1 MAHADRCPFKGA
13 CCATV
18 GILCAAVVQPIAF
31 STGGK
36 VSRVPVFTGDLGV
49 GSGGGVPAAQ
59 AQSSRSPR
67 RTLRES
73 GGLPGARPH
82 NDSRDRP
89 EAADDPAASRPRQ
102 LQKLVQGRREFL
114 KLSQEAVAARLE
126 MSTRA
131 YGNWERGVV
140 KEWTDHKLYL
150 LAGALEMTSFQ
161 TERLFWLAVDRAP
174 QPELRSPV
182 RQPQQD
188 ASTMAF
194 LEDYSVM
201 INALSLPAFL
211 IDHRWNVRMANSAF
225 RELFRDVHQ
234 HPSVMPADNFL
245 RFGLFHPD
253 ACRIFEGHVAW
264 KLSMLAQLAA
274 SLERY
279 DDDSVLQAMRREVYL
294 DSALREMYL
303 QDMPAWTYGP
313 GADLLHHGDN
323 ILLLRHPDP
332 GLGLRGCRFIEETP
346 RPLQALGLTRITLV
360 LTHADEEA
368 AAEHQHFRAA

>member
-1 MAHADRCPFKGA
+1 
-13 CCATV
+13 
-18 GILCAAVVQPIAF
+18 
-31 STGGK
+31 
-36 VSRVPVFTGDLGV
+36 
-49 GSGGGVPAAQ
+49 
-59 AQSSRSPR
+59 
-67 RTLRES
+67 
-73 GGLPGARPH
+73 
-82 NDSRDRP
+82 
-89 EAADDPAASRPRQ
+89 
-102 LQKLVQGRREFL
+102 
-114 KLSQEAVAARLE
+114 
-126 MSTRA
+126 MSTRT

-140 KEWTDHKLYL
+140 KEWTDQKLYL

-211 IDHRWNVRMANSAF
+211 IDHRWNVRMANGAF
-225 RELFRDVHQ
+225 RELFRDVRQ
-234 HPSVMPADNFL
+234 HPNAMPADNFL

-253 ACRIFEGHVAW
+253 ACRILEGHVAW

-279 DDDSVLQAMRREVYL
+279 DDDSVLQAMRREVYI
-294 DSALREMYL
+294 DPALREMYL

-313 GADLLHHGDN
+313 GADLLHHGGN
-323 ILLLRHPDP
+323 IRLLRHPDP
-332 GLGLRGCRFIEETP
+332 GLGLRGCRFVEETP

-360 LTHADEEA
+360 LTDTDEGA
-368 AAEHQHFRAA
+368 AVEHQRLGDFLAA